1 MKSDIL
7 GPRRDKHGR
16 LVCWCTGYW
25 FPHRKGG
32 GACDHSKSRDIH
44 LARRRGD
51 AEMLLQAVVNFG
63 WDFARL
69 HTRGPCP
76 F

>member
-1 MKSDIL
+1 M
-7 GPRRDKHGR
+7 RRDKYGR
-16 LVCWCTGYW
+16 AVCECGGYW

-44 LARRRGD
+44 MAIRHGQAEQLLD
-51 AEMLLQAVVNFG
+51 ALIAYAFTYPKKLPLSQV
-63 WDFARL
+63 
-69 HTRGPCP
+69 CP